1 MSDDMDGPA
10 REVPNPDT
18 PDVDVPDANVSAAG
32 VPAAGVSAAGVPA
45 AGVSRAGRV
54 GVGGAL
60 VLVATPIGN
69 MGDLAPRAI
78 RALAEA
84 DVVACEDTR
93 RTGRLLATAG
103 VTARR
108 LMVVNDHT
116 EAEAS
121 VRLVEAVGRGERVAL
136 VTDAGMPGIADPG
149 ERLVAA
155 MVDAGLNVEIVPGPS
170 SPLAG
175 LVLSGFSTA
184 RFVMEGF
191 LPRRGTDRIRRLETV
206 AAEGRTVV
214 LLEAPHRLVRTVT
227 DLAGACGGDRR
238 VALCRELT
246 KMHEQV
252 WRGTLA
258 EAMVHCDEVT
268 PRGEYVVVVQGAAPP
283 PPATDS
289 ELRQAVRSALAAGLS
304 TRDAADEVAAAAGVS
319 RRRVY
324 ELAVGDAGGGA
335 GDDAGAGAGAGADD
349 DDDGD
354 GAGDDDG

>member
-1 MSDDMDGPA
+1 MSDDLDRPGPG
-10 REVPNPDT
+10 P
-18 PDVDVPDANVSAAG
+18 SASG
-32 VPAAGVSAAGVPA
+32 LPGLGLPAS
-45 AGVSRAGRV
+45 GRS

-93 RTGRLLATAG
+93 RTGRLLASAG

-121 VRLVEAVGRGERVAL
+121 IRLVEAVGRGERVAL

-191 LPRRGTDRIRRLETV
+191 LPRRGIDRSRRLESI
-206 AAEGRTVV
+206 ASEGRTVV
-214 LLEAPHRLVRTVT
+214 LLEAPHRLVRTVA
-227 DLAGACGGDRR
+227 DLAAVCGGDRR

-258 EAMVHCDEVT
+258 EAVAHCDEVT
-268 PRGEYVVVVQGAAPP
+268 PRGEYVVVVQGAPP
-283 PPATDS
+283 PTAATDD
-289 ELRQAVRSALAAGLS
+289 ELREAVRLALSTGLS
-304 TRDAADEVAAAAGVS
+304 TRDSADQVAAGAGVS

-324 ELAVGDAGGGA
+324 ELAVGNPA
-335 GDDAGAGAGAGADD
+335 DDPGEPDD
-349 DDDGD
+349 DDTVDASGCE
-354 GAGDDDG
+354 GDDDGQL